1 MYCIQITSVASCLT
15 HTVSVTDSDCN
26 VGEERNIRSARYG
39 NLDNSRIVLRVLGI
53 PILLR
58 VIGILKT
65 RSTILELAVRVL
77 GIWTVLEFLKS
88 TK

>member
-1 MYCIQITSVASCLT
+1 M
-15 HTVSVTDSDCN
+15 
-26 VGEERNIRSARYG
+26 
-39 NLDNSRIVLRVLGI
+39 LDNSIYVLRDMGIWTILELTRLRVLGI

-65 RSTILELAVRVL
+65 RSTILDLAVRVL

-88 TK
+88 AK